1 MLLNKARLL
10 TPGPTPL
17 PEQVRLAL
25 AKDAVHHREHA
36 FSDLLLKVED
46 RRKGFG
52 LEKPNIEK

>member
-36 FSDLLLKVED
+36 FSDLLLKVE
-46 RRKGFG
+46 
-52 LEKPNIEK
+52 E